1 MAMAASAVRAGRPA
15 AARAP
20 RYASGVN
27 AGGPEAAV
35 VPEADGAD
43 SSPEAAFPDPP
54 GVAVQAERVT
64 EAASRATAPTGT
76 VREKV
81 RGVITRNTVSR

>member
-1 MAMAASAVRAGRPA
+1 MATAASAVRAGRPA
-15 AARAP
+15 ASRAL

-27 AGGPEAAV
+27 AGGPEAA
-35 VPEADGAD
+35 ADGAA

-54 GVAVQAERVT
+54 GDPVQAASVT
-64 EAASRATAPTGT
+64 DAASTATAPAGT

-81 RGVITRNTVSR
+81 RGEITRNTVSR

>member
-1 MAMAASAVRAGRPA
+1 M
-15 AARAP
+15 

-27 AGGPEAAV
+27 AGGPEAV
-35 VPEADGAD
+35 VVVADGAA

-54 GVAVQAERVT
+54 GDPVQAASVT
-64 EAASRATAPTGT
+64 DAASTATAPAGT

-81 RGVITRNTVSR
+81 RGVITRNTVRR